1 MIYKWYIYFYSQKR
15 DGQRK
20 NVKRR
25 GKNFGECCRK
35 ERYIGLYIL
44 IYRYLKYLNFLFLV
58 FDLSL
63 NSHLFSFFSA
73 LMGVAELAKGIQYD
87 KPIKTG

>member
-1 MIYKWYIYFYSQKR
+1 MIFKWYIYFYSQKR

-35 ERYIGLYIL
+35 ERYIGLMY
-44 IYRYLKYLNFLFLV
+44 
-58 FDLSL
+58 
-63 NSHLFSFFSA
+63 
-73 LMGVAELAKGIQYD
+73 
-87 KPIKTG
+87 